1 VHVCRKSNQQLN
13 LARAKLNREEEET
26 EIRVPV
32 WERGHMATL
41 ALEVDGSIISM
52 PKMYNKSIRRSA
64 AFDDETTC

>member
-13 LARAKLNREEEET
+13 LARAKLNSRGMEMEM
-26 EIRVPV
+26 EIRVR
-32 WERGHMATL
+32 ERGHMAL
-41 ALEVDGSIISM
+41 KVDSSISM